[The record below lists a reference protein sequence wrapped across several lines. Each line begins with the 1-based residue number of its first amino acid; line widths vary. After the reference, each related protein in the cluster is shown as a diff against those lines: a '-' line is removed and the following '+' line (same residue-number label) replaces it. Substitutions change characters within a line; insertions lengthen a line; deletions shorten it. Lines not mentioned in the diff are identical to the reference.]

1 MFKLDFREKA
11 LKILSRIP
19 KGYQLK
25 INSALDDL
33 KLGKFT
39 ALDIKRIGGTK
50 YGHRLRVGRWRVLF
64 SLFPNEKRIE
74 IVDIFLKKEKENYG
88 KRKHLLK

>member
-11 LKILSRIP
+11 LKILSQIQR
-19 KGYQLK
+19 GYQLK

-39 ALDIKRIGGTK
+39 ALDIKKIGRDQIWPPPESGA
-50 YGHRLRVGRWRVLF
+50 VANF
-64 SLFPNEKRIE
+64 ICF
-74 IVDIFLKKEKENYG
+74 IFKGETN
-88 KRKHLLK
+88 